1 MCLITPFK
9 DKKVA
14 TEDMIVYKGLYH
26 MSPKIKTI
34 VVKEKRWWR
43 KEVTEEKTVEMFSSE
58 HEGYSYES
66 GLLQPKVEMGEDN
79 SWRASSSHEWGKAAK
94 YLNEKLG
101 RKDIMD
107 FEVRMHHREHFVCI
121 GAGYHSG
128 DLETIKILKQ
138 EAWGGGALDVVKCI
152 IPKGSEYYEGFGLYV
167 SDQIIVTGEIAE

>member
-26 MSPKIKTI
+26 ISQRTQTV

-43 KEVTEEKTVEMFSSE
+43 KEVTEEKIIEIFSSE
-58 HEGYSYES
+58 HQGYRYES
-66 GLLQPKVEMGEDN
+66 GLLQPKVKMEDDD
-79 SWRASSSHEWGKAAK
+79 SWSASSDYEWSKAAE

-101 RKDIMD
+101 RKDIMN
-107 FEVRMHHREHFVCI
+107 FEVRKLHREHFVCI

-128 DLETIKILKQ
+128 DLETIKMLKR
-138 EAWGGGALDVVKCI
+138 ETWGGGALDVVKCI

-167 SDQIIVTGEIAE
+167 SDQIIVTDEIVK

>member
-1 MCLITPFK
+1 
-9 DKKVA
+9 
-14 TEDMIVYKGLYH
+14 LYH
-26 MSPKIKTI
+26 VGQEKQIT

-43 KEVTEEKTVEMFSSE
+43 KEVTEEKIIEMFSSE

-66 GLLQPKVEMGEDN
+66 GLLQPKVEMKYDN
-79 SWRASSSHEWGKAAK
+79 SWKASSSHEWGKAAE

-101 RKDIMD
+101 RKDIID
-107 FEVRMHHREHFVCI
+107 FEVREYHREHFVCI

-138 EAWGGGALDVVKCI
+138 EAWRGGALSVVKCI

-167 SDQIIVTGEIAE
+167 SDQIIVTDEIVK